1 MSSRNRKRTI
11 SGTCLLLALAV
22 ILVFGRTVRHE
33 FVNYDD
39 DQYFY
44 SNPHVQAGLSW
55 AGTMWAFGT
64 RYASNWHPLTW
75 LSLMLDAE
83 VFGTGP
89 AGPHLTNVLSHAA
102 NAVLV
107 YLLLRGMTGAQ
118 WRSAFVAAVF
128 ALHPL
133 RVESVAWVAERKDVL
148 SGFFGLL
155 TLVMYGRYAV
165 ESKAHGPKSR
175 VFYGLA
181 LLFFILG
188 LMSKPMLVTLPFVML
203 LLDWW
208 PLRRFDCST
217 PASRPAPLLHLV
229 AEKLPFFALSAVSI
243 AATVFA
249 QQGAIKPIQW
259 FPLPLRIA
267 NALDSYVIYLGQMLY
282 PSGLAVFYPYSSA
295 EKLPWSAV
303 LALGLLAGITAAVL
317 ALRRTRPYLLTG
329 WFWYLG
335 MLVPVIGLVQVGDQ
349 ARADRFTYLPQIGLC
364 ILAAWTLNDVSLS
377 WRHRPRILTAG
388 AVVVVAALAVGSFIQ
403 TSYWR
408 DSEALWNR
416 ALACTTRNYV
426 AHNNLGIVV
435 AQKGHPVEA
444 MKHFQR
450 ALEIRPNYADAHNDL
465 GIVLFQQGRSAEA
478 ARHFQRA
485 LEIKPDF
492 VEAEFNL
499 CNLLAQEGRWA
510 DAIRGYRRAV
520 QLHPDSAKLRFRL
533 GFALK
538 HQGEFAEAI
547 AEYRKVLELDPGHV
561 LARNNL
567 AWVLAT
573 CPEVPLRNGDEAT
586 ELAQRARQGSGG
598 NDPQIL
604 DTLGAAYAE
613 AGRFAEALDT
623 ARQAQRLAEARS
635 NASLAQE
642 IAGRIRLYQ
651 ANSPYH
657 EKP

>member
-1 MSSRNRKRTI
+1 
-11 SGTCLLLALAV
+11 
-22 ILVFGRTVRHE
+22 
-33 FVNYDD
+33 
-39 DQYFY
+39 
-44 SNPHVQAGLSW
+44 
-55 AGTMWAFGT
+55 
-64 RYASNWHPLTW
+64 
-75 LSLMLDAE
+75 
-83 VFGTGP
+83 
-89 AGPHLTNVLSHAA
+89 
-102 NAVLV
+102 
-107 YLLLRGMTGAQ
+107 
-118 WRSAFVAAVF
+118 
-128 ALHPL
+128 
-133 RVESVAWVAERKDVL
+133 
-148 SGFFGLL
+148 
-155 TLVMYGRYAV
+155 
-165 ESKAHGPKSR
+165 
-175 VFYGLA
+175 
-181 LLFFILG
+181 
-188 LMSKPMLVTLPFVML
+188 
-203 LLDWW
+203 
-208 PLRRFDCST
+208 
-217 PASRPAPLLHLV
+217 
-229 AEKLPFFALSAVSI
+229 
-243 AATVFA
+243 
-249 QQGAIKPIQW
+249 
-259 FPLPLRIA
+259 
-267 NALDSYVIYLGQMLY
+267 
-282 PSGLAVFYPYSSA
+282 
-295 EKLPWSAV
+295 
-303 LALGLLAGITAAVL
+303 
-317 ALRRTRPYLLTG
+317 
-329 WFWYLG
+329 
-335 MLVPVIGLVQVGDQ
+335 VGDQ

-364 ILAAWTLNDVSLS
+364 ILAAWTVNDVSLS

-408 DSEALWNR
+408 DSDALWNR

-435 AQKGHPVEA
+435 AQKGHPAEA
-444 MKHFQR
+444 MEHFQR

-465 GIVLFQQGRSAEA
+465 GIVLLQQGRSAEA
-478 ARHFQRA
+478 ATHFQRA
-485 LEIKPDF
+485 LKIKPDF

-510 DAIRGYRRAV
+510 DAIRGYGRAV

-573 CPEVPLRNGDEAT
+573 CPEAPLRNGDEAT

-623 ARQAQRLAEARS
+623 TRQALQLAEARS